1 MAQAPDLPTVV
12 ELGHPELVAENFVGV
27 SAPAGLPAAVEQALL
42 RALNQVLALPDLR
55 AKLEAQ
61 GFELENRSPEAFAAF
76 IQEQAERWAPV
87 VRASGAKL

>member
-1 MAQAPDLPTVV
+1 
-12 ELGHPELVAENFVGV
+12 VAENFVGV
-27 SAPAGLPAAVEQALL
+27 SAPAGLPPAVEQALL

-55 AKLEAQ
+55 GKLEAQ
-61 GFELENRSPEAFAAF
+61 GFELETRSPEAFAAF